1 MFTVANRI
9 YVNADYSEK
18 FEHTFLTR
26 AGLVDK
32 MPGFLYNQVL
42 RPVNPGDP
50 YIILTYWENRRFFD
64 DWVNSESFIKGHA
77 RSGTLPKETYSGP
90 SKLEVFTVIQD
101 SRQPDLVAETPGEAM
116 NFHG

>member
-9 YVNADYSEK
+9 FVNAEYSGA
-18 FEHTFLTR
+18 FEHAFLTR

-50 YIILTYWENRRFFD
+50 YIILTYWEKRELFEA
-64 DWVNSESFIKGHA
+64 WVNSESFIKGHA
-77 RSGTLPKETYSGP
+77 RSGSLPAETYSGP

-101 SRQPDLVAETPGEAM
+101 SRDTGLEAEAPGEPM